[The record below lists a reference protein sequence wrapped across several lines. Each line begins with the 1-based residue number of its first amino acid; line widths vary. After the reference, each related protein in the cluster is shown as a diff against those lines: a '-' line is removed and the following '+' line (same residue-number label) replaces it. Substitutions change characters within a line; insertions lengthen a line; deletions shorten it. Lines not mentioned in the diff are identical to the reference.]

1 MEKKIEELKRRYN
14 KGEISV
20 SSKKHKI
27 KNMGTIQAYSSIK
40 KLPSSLKKGSL
51 FVDEESFAILVPT
64 NRDQFVPFHISTIN
78 NVSKSNEGQWTYL
91 RINFHT
97 PSVGKPGALQFPDL
111 KDPNALFVK
120 ELTLKNS
127 DSKGDQNHLAICE
140 KKIKDLIKSAKA
152 ADQENEEEIKNQK
165 DE

>member
-1 MEKKIEELKRRYN
+1 MDDKIKELKRRYE

-51 FVDEESFAILVPT
+51 FVDEENFAILVPT

-78 NVSKSNEGQWTYL
+78 NVSKSNEG
-91 RINFHT
+91 
-97 PSVGKPGALQFPDL
+97 
-111 KDPNALFVK
+111 
-120 ELTLKNS
+120 
-127 DSKGDQNHLAICE
+127 
-140 KKIKDLIKSAKA
+140 
-152 ADQENEEEIKNQK
+152 
-165 DE
+165 